1 MVNTRN
7 ILISLYSENR
17 VNRKILW
24 LTDSQ
29 ILTCVNHD
37 RLAKTLN
44 LHHTVITAQAGIQ

>member
-7 ILISLYSENR
+7 TLILLHPKNC

-29 ILTCVNHD
+29 ILTGVNH
-37 RLAKTLN
+37 T
-44 LHHTVITAQAGIQ
+44 I